1 MRYLNFCLA
10 VLLIAG
16 CVTNPKPDT
25 LLSIWNDATPLD
37 LSKAE
42 EEMRIQLVLP
52 RNGTATLV
60 LQYTSVGIQ
69 YPDEQGPNEEVEHVL
84 FDSLDNSSIQEVRIS
99 KNKRFVFVKANVVAY
114 STGNMP
120 QTVVSV
126 MNVYDLKQRKVL
138 DSIDVEFD
146 EIQKSR

>member
-16 CVTNPKPDT
+16 CVTNPKPET
-25 LLSIWNDATPLD
+25 LLSIWNDATTLD

-60 LQYTSVGIQ
+60 LQDTSVGIQ

-84 FDSLDNSSIQEVRIS
+84 FDSLGHSSIQEVRIS
-99 KNKRFVFVKANVVAY
+99 ENKRFVFVKANVVAY
-114 STGNMP
+114 STGNMQ
-120 QTVVSV
+120 QTIVSF
-126 MNVYDLKQRKVL
+126 MNVYDLKQRRVL
-138 DSIDVEFD
+138 DWIDVESD
-146 EIQKSR
+146 NIQTSR

>member
-16 CVTNPKPDT
+16 CVTNPKPET

-60 LQYTSVGIQ
+60 LQDTSVGIQ